1 MDLLCFS
8 LGGFKGEFR
17 GAIITENVE
26 TWEYFNYGIH
36 SVYLLKGKHRS
47 TLELKPALGDFF
59 FFFNFACYTVGLG
72 HTASLSSLFVGS
84 QYNRTFLH
92 GTLILQMYL
101 KETELH
107 LETGLQFLKK

>member
-59 FFFNFACYTVGLG
+59 FFFLTLPVTLQVWDIQLPCLPSLLALSITV
-72 HTASLSSLFVGS
+72 LSCMVP
-84 QYNRTFLH
+84 
-92 GTLILQMYL
+92 
-101 KETELH
+101 
-107 LETGLQFLKK
+107 